1 MPGKGEGRNS
11 DGTGQCGSGPG
22 VPNSVC
28 EVEKVSVPV
37 GLGEGYSSPSLPVWQ
52 ASSPSLPC
60 ALLLPC
66 RGSGSANKEEGEPEA
81 GDRAS
86 LAGEAAGAQQAA
98 SVKLQF
104 TLKN

>member
-1 MPGKGEGRNS
+1 M
-11 DGTGQCGSGPG
+11 GQANLAQGLEFQAL
-22 VPNSVC
+22 VC

-52 ASSPSLPC
+52 ASSPSPPC

-66 RGSGSANKEEGEPEA
+66 RGSGSASKEEGEPEA

-86 LAGEAAGAQQAA
+86 LAEAAGANEPPV
-98 SVKLQF
+98 SSYSSH
-104 TLKN
+104 

>member
-1 MPGKGEGRNS
+1 M
-11 DGTGQCGSGPG
+11 
-22 VPNSVC
+22 C
-28 EVEKVSVPV
+28 EVEKVSIPI
-37 GLGEGYSSPSLPVWQ
+37 GLGEGYWSPSLPVWQ
-52 ASSPSLPC
+52 VSSPATPPC

-66 RGSGSANKEEGEPEA
+66 RGGGSASKEEGEPEA

-86 LAGEAAGAQQAA
+86 LAEDAGAQQAT